1 MDSISINVASCLD
14 SFQALLSTFETKGR
28 TILPDHDPGDIS
40 LPMVKDQ
47 LGRFQ
52 VWSANIA
59 AHKTGRSSLDYRLRD
74 ASNIRNQV
82 IKLLQDL
89 AECLGDAKNSLTGK
103 TKSWDKEAWPLE
115 LEGNGSDDSS
125 DDSSDDIC
133 LEPLPP
139 MPSEL
144 SQIFDSIVE
153 DINCLLRLSVSIRN
167 PAPHDCFK
175 QSALT
180 DTTHFEPFDIQHVR
194 SKFPTASTELIERLG
209 RAISRRRQFFKYRE
223 MHHHKLASGLLDSAS
238 GTDDTV
244 QSTVASSIPYHLKTV
259 PNIDTSASSIL
270 EDDDASAAAWSET
283 SYATSATNTERPKL
297 PALPKEADSGPFE
310 CPLCFMIVSIKSRR
324 MWKKHVFLDLQP
336 YTCVSLDCPA
346 PDQDFPRR
354 RQWANHAYAHHWK
367 TWMCCFGC
375 NMQFPSAF
383 HMKNHLAKAHS
394 ENMSRSN
401 LADLLGL
408 CEQPKPPSDPAECP
422 LCNESLPTF
431 KHFQRHVGR
440 HQEDLVLFA
449 LPQLTGEETNVS
461 DEEESKE
468 DENEDEGEEQRI
480 TEEGFQEKGEVK
492 EGTGGMEEQQRSS
505 DSENYHNPEVG
516 RIALGQEEKAAE
528 DEEDEAD
535 EEGMF
540 YTMRRKANMKR
551 MPRA

>member
-1 MDSISINVASCLD
+1 MDSISINVASCLN
-14 SFQALLSTFETKGR
+14 SFQALLSTFET
-28 TILPDHDPGDIS
+28 TTLPDHDPSDIS

-47 LGRFQ
+47 LGRFK
-52 VWSANIA
+52 VWSANIG
-59 AHKTGRSSLDYRLRD
+59 AHKTGRSSLDHRLRD

-89 AECLGDAKNSLTGK
+89 AECLGDAKNSLTGE
-103 TKSWDKEAWPLE
+103 TKPWDKEAWPLE
-115 LEGNGSDDSS
+115 LEANGS

-133 LEPLPP
+133 LEPLPS

-144 SQIFDSIVE
+144 SQILDSIVE

-180 DTTHFEPFDIQHVR
+180 DTTHFEPFDVQHVR
-194 SKFPTASTELIERLG
+194 SKFPTASADLVERLG

-223 MHHHKLASGLLDSAS
+223 MHHHKLASGLLDSAL

-244 QSTVASSIPYHLKTV
+244 QSTVASSIPDHLKIV

-283 SYATSATNTERPKL
+283 SYATSATNAERPRL

-310 CPLCFMIVSIKSRR
+310 CPFCFMIVSIKSRR
-324 MWKKHVFLDLQP
+324 LWKKHIFLDLQP
-336 YTCVSLDCPA
+336 YICVSLDCPV

-367 TWMCCFGC
+367 TWTCCFGC
-375 NMQFPSAF
+375 NMQFSSAF
-383 HMKNHLAKAHS
+383 DIKDHLAKAHS
-394 ENMSRSN
+394 ETMSRSN
-401 LADLLGL
+401 LADLLSL
-408 CEQPKPPSDPAECP
+408 CEQSKPPSDPAECP

-440 HQEDLVLFA
+440 HQEDLILFA
-449 LPQLTGEETNVS
+449 LPQLTSEETNTS
-461 DEEESKE
+461 DGEESEEGE
-468 DENEDEGEEQRI
+468 DEDEADGQRI
-480 TEEGFQEKGEVK
+480 IEDRFQEKGEAK
-492 EGTGGMEEQQRSS
+492 EGASGMEEQQRPSG
-505 DSENYHNPEVG
+505 SENYHNPEVG
-516 RIALGQEEKAAE
+516 RMALGQEEKAADE
-528 DEEDEAD
+528 DEEDE
-535 EEGMF
+535 EGM
-540 YTMRRKANMKR
+540 YWKQAEWRRQAKR
-551 MPRA
+551 MPRG